1 MNPPGF
7 RPVALAVL
15 VAFAATGCGSDRAT
29 GSLADVYPAWSRDG
43 RWVAF
48 TGDHGRL
55 YVARVGGA
63 ARAMTDP
70 GENADIDADW
80 SPDGSMVVFARSV
93 DGAGRGLYIVQ
104 RAGTGLRQLTSRDD
118 RSPVWSPNG
127 KTIAFTRTE
136 GGLDS
141 VRTID
146 LPTGRSRVLVISA
159 RDPAWSPDGSKVTV
173 VTSFFDV
180 DVIDLK
186 SRRLRQVVHRKL
198 DVADPA
204 WSPDGRQIAF
214 EDNADVPA
222 GKPDVPGISE
232 IYVVNIDGTGL
243 RRLTRD
249 RKTDWTPTWTPDGQ
263 ILFASF
269 RNGPYEV
276 FVMNRDGTGLHR
288 FEVASVLRPSQ

>member
-1 MNPPGF
+1 MNLQRSG
-7 RPVALAVL
+7 PVALAVL
-15 VAFAATGCGSDRAT
+15 VAFAAAGCGSGRAT

-48 TGDHGRL
+48 TADHGRL
-55 YVARVGGA
+55 YIARIGGA
-63 ARAMTDP
+63 ARAMTNP
-70 GENADIDADW
+70 GKEADIDADW
-80 SPDGSMVVFARSV
+80 SPDGSRVVFARSV
-93 DGAGRGLYIVQ
+93 DGTGRGLYTVH
-104 RAGTGLRQLTSRDD
+104 RDGTELRQLTSRDD

-136 GGLDS
+136 RGLDT

-146 LPTGRSRVLVISA
+146 LATGRSRVLAISA
-159 RDPAWSPDGSKVTV
+159 RDPAWSPNGRKITV
-173 VTSFFDV
+173 VSSFFDV

-186 SRRLRQVVHRKL
+186 NRRPRQVVHRKL

-222 GKPDVPGISE
+222 QEPYAPGTPE
-232 IYVVNIDGTGL
+232 IYVINVDGTGL

-249 RKTDWTPTWTPDGQ
+249 RTTDSTPTWTPDGR

-288 FEVASVLRPSQ
+288 FEVASLLRPSQ